1 MQRYFIKNIENQKVE
16 FEESDIHHIKN
27 VMRMQKGE
35 KIECVYDGNLYKAEI
50 ERENERIIIEYLK

>member
-35 KIECVYDGNLYKAEI
+35 KIECIYDKNM
-50 ERENERIIIEYLK
+50 